1 MLEIFDSTCVLL
13 AKAEQKH
20 FLYTKKVL
28 EKAGLEVSPGQ
39 LVVLYSLYKRD
50 NISISE
56 LSKDV
61 FLDNSTLTGLIDRL
75 GRADLVRRVE
85 APHDRRSYQIVLT
98 EKAKRLRDDTLK
110 AMREI
115 ETKMLES
122 LSKEEI
128 AAFRGVLQHIFS
140 TLDCNSVNGNE
151 NPS

>member
-1 MLEIFDSTCVLL
+1 VLEIFDSTCVLL

-98 EKAKRLRDDTLK
+98 KKAKRLKEDTLK
-110 AMREI
+110 TMREI
-115 ETKMLES
+115 ETKMLERFS
-122 LSKEEI
+122 EAEI
-128 AAFRGVLQHIFS
+128 NAFRGILQHIFS
-140 TLDCNSVNGNE
+140 TLDCSTLNGSE
-151 NPS
+151 E